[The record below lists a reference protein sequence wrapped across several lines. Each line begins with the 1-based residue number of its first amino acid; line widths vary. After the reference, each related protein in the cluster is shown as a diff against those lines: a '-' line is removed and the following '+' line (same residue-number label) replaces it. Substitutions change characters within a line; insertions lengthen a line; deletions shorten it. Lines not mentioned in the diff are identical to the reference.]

1 MNSAIAIGLSGMQ
14 AAQVRLDVSAHH
26 IANVQTDDFQR
37 QRVLTQSLPQGGV
50 RTSVEPSP
58 TYGEDLAG
66 DLVEQRLSLHLFTA
80 NLRTVQTADRMMGSL
95 LDTLA

>member
-26 IANVQTDDFQR
+26 VANMQTGDFQR
-37 QRVLTQSLPQGGV
+37 QRAVAQSLPLGGV
-50 RTSVEPSP
+50 RTVVEASP
-58 TYGEDLAG
+58 TDGDDLAG
-66 DLVEQRLSLHLFTA
+66 DIVEQRLSQHLFTA
-80 NLRTVQTADRMMGSL
+80 NLRTVQAADRMMGTL